1 MLKGYY
7 QSSKQHYNFSTF
19 QHYNNGM
26 QNGRLIIFSAPS
38 GAGKTTIVQHLLSKI
53 PGLEF
58 SISATTRKP
67 RGDEKNGKDYY
78 FISKEEFLHRI
89 ATKQF
94 VEFEE
99 VYTGTF
105 YGTLRTEIERI
116 WQNGNAVIFD
126 IDVEGGLHLKRKYDG
141 QALAI
146 FVQPPSLEVLIE
158 RLTGRGT
165 DSAEKLQ
172 ERFIKAEKELK
183 YAPQFDIIL
192 KNYDLETACK
202 EAEKLVKDFISPPAP

>member
-1 MLKGYY
+1 MTKEG
-7 QSSKQHYNFSTF
+7 K
-19 QHYNNGM
+19 
-26 QNGRLIIFSAPS
+26 LIIFSAPS

-53 PGLEF
+53 PELEF
-58 SISATTRKP
+58 SISATTRKA
-67 RGDEKNGKDYY
+67 RGDEKDGKDYY
-78 FISKEEFLHRI
+78 FISKEQFLHLI
-89 ATKQF
+89 AKKYF

-99 VYTGTF
+99 VYSGTF

-116 WQNGNAVIFD
+116 WAKGKTVIFD
-126 IDVEGGLHLKRKYDG
+126 IDVEGGMHLKRKYAE

-165 DSAEKLQ
+165 DSHEKLQ
-172 ERFIKAEKELK
+172 ERFGKAEKELN

-192 KNYDLETACK
+192 KNHDLQTACN
-202 EAEKLVKDFISPPAP
+202 EAEDLVTRFLTGS